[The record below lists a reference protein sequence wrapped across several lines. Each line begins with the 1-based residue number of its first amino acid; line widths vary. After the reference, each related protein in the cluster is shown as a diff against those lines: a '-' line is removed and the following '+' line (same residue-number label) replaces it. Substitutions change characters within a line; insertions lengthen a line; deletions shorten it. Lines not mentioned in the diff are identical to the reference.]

1 MLFGDGSGV
10 LATVSSATG
19 NVLTLDS
26 VKNVMEGMVVDVLD
40 SDGVS
45 KVTSRRITIVDRT
58 AKSITLS
65 GAAIAASTIAEDDVI
80 TVQGSFNKE
89 ITGQISKCRT

>member
-1 MLFGDGSGV
+1 M
-10 LATVSSATG
+10 
-19 NVLTLDS
+19 
-26 VKNVMEGMVVDVLD
+26 DVLD

-89 ITGQISKCRT
+89 ITGLGAIFPIPTTFTGLNAATTNGCRPRATPRQAEQ